1 MREPRDTPSDR
12 YDGFGHE
19 DDGPTFFVNWASLG
33 LPGLLTSV
41 DGASPPYSGSHQL
54 VTDAPVSNPHG
65 AVATNAARY
74 ATVWRHLCCS

>member
-54 VTDAPVSNPHG
+54 VTDAPVSNPQG